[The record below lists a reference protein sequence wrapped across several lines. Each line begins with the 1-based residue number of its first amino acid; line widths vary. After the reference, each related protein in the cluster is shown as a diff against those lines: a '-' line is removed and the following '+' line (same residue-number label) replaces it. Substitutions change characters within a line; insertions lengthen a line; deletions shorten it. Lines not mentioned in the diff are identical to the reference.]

1 MVEDKDERLEGGKA
15 EGLEGE
21 GLKVE
26 GPEGEGEKAEGAV
39 AAEVAEPFSA
49 ADSDGDENHWKSSET
64 SIQ

>member
-26 GPEGEGEKAEGAV
+26 GSEGEDEKVEGEKARRPKGWRV
-39 AAEVAEPFSA
+39 KV
-49 ADSDGDENHWKSSET
+49 
-64 SIQ
+64 